1 MNAGDATFP
10 ALSGAVFLAQSHS
23 SAQNGQETRTNT
35 TRPSNQ
41 GDTAAMPLDPDVVRF
56 LDELSQAGPG
66 LASPLS
72 VSTARSA
79 IQPDVNPE
87 TLVVSTEDRMASAGD
102 APDVPVRVYRPS
114 EAAGTVPTVIYYHGG
129 GWVVGSIETH
139 DRLCREMCA
148 ASGAVVVS
156 VDYRLAPEHPFPAAF
171 EDAFTATWWAADQ
184 IGSLGGDADRLLV
197 AGDSAGGNLAAA
209 VCLQARDQGRPKI
222 ARQLLIYPI
231 VDHDFDRPSYRDRAD
246 GYFLTRRTMEW
257 FWDHYVP
264 HREDRDNPLA
274 SPIKADS
281 LEGLPPA
288 LVITAEYDPLRDE
301 GLEYAE
307 RLKAAGVAVDDTDYE
322 GMIHGF
328 LRRFDQFERSRVLL
342 GELAQA
348 IRQA

>member
-1 MNAGDATFP
+1 
-10 ALSGAVFLAQSHS
+10 
-23 SAQNGQETRTNT
+23 
-35 TRPSNQ
+35 
-41 GDTAAMPLDPDVVRF
+41 MPLDPDVVRF

-72 VSTARSA
+72 VATARSS
-79 IQPDVNPE
+79 IQPDVSPE
-87 TLVVSTEDRMASAGD
+87 ALAVSTEDRTASRGD
-102 APDVPVRVYRPS
+102 APTVPVRVYRPTNVDG
-114 EAAGTVPTVIYYHGG
+114 AVPTVVYYHGG

-171 EDAFTATWWAADQ
+171 EDAFTATSWAAEE
-184 IGSLGGDADRLLV
+184 IATLGGNPERLLV

-209 VCLQARDQGRPKI
+209 VCLQARDQRGPRI
-222 ARQLLIYPI
+222 ALQLLIYPI
-231 VDHDFDRPSYRDRAD
+231 VDHDFDRPSYVDRAD

-264 HREDRDNPLA
+264 HRDDRDNPLA
-274 SPIKADS
+274 SPIKAES

-288 LVITAEYDPLRDE
+288 LVVTAEYDPLRDE
-301 GLEYAE
+301 GFEYAE
-307 RLKAAGVAVDDTDYE
+307 RLRAAGVSVDYTDYD

-342 GELAQA
+342 EELAQA
-348 IRQA
+348 IKSA